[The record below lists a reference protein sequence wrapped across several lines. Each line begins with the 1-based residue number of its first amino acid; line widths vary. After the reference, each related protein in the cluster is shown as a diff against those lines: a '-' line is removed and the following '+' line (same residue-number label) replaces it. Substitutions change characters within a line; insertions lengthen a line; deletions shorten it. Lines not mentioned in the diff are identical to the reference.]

1 MSYKSDEISQWQK
14 KDQDFVWHPF
24 TQMKEWEV
32 SGPTIIVKGEGVR
45 LTDITGRVYLDG
57 TSSIWVNIHG
67 HNHPDLNQA
76 LADQIQKISHS
87 TLLGLASLP
96 SIALAER
103 LIEIAPTSEDAPQKL
118 AKVFYSD
125 NGSTAVEIAL
135 KMAFVFWQYQDKKY
149 RTKKKFISFAHAYHG
164 DTLGAVS
171 VGGIDL
177 FHKTYQSLLSD
188 TIKAP
193 APTCYRCPLGLEH
206 PSCALACADEVE
218 ALLKT
223 HHKKLAGL
231 IIEPLIQAAAGMFA
245 APVGYLKKIRTL
257 CTQYEVLMIA
267 DEVAVGFGR
276 TGKMFACEHED
287 VVPDLMALSK
297 GITGGYLPLA
307 VTLTTQ
313 TIYDAFLGDYEEFK
327 TFFHGH
333 SYTGNALGCA
343 AALANLEIFK
353 KEKTLEKLQPKIKF
367 AAKTIKPWRR
377 WKHVGDI
384 RQVGFVIAIELVA
397 DKKNKTP
404 YALEKRVGTLVCREA
419 QRRGLLLRPLGNV
432 IFLMPPLSTSMK
444 DLEEMLSITGASI
457 KRMTSGIK
465 S

>member
-1 MSYKSDEISQWQK
+1 MSYKSNEIAQWQQE
-14 KDQDFVWHPF
+14 DQVFVWHPF

-32 SGPTIIVKGEGVR
+32 ETPTIIVKGDGVR
-45 LTDITGRVYLDG
+45 LTDITGRTYLDG

-76 LADQIQKISHS
+76 LINQIQKISHS

-96 SIALAER
+96 SIALAKR
-103 LIEIAPTSEDAPQKL
+103 LIQIAPTSEETPHKL
-118 AKVFYSD
+118 TKVFYSD

-135 KMAFVFWQYQDKKY
+135 KMAFVFWQYQEKKH
-149 RTKKKFISFAHAYHG
+149 RKKKKFIAFTNAYHG
-164 DTLGAVS
+164 DTLGAVG

-177 FHKTYQSLLSD
+177 FHQTYDSLLFD

-206 PSCALACADEVE
+206 PSCALACVDEVE
-218 ALLKT
+218 ILLKT

-245 APVGYLKKIRTL
+245 APPGYLKKIRTL

-276 TGKMFACEHED
+276 TGKMFACEHEN

-307 VTLTTQ
+307 ATLTTQ
-313 TIYDAFLGDYEEFK
+313 EIYDAFLGEYDEFK

-343 AALANLEIFK
+343 AAIANLDIFE
-353 KEKTLEKLQPKIKF
+353 KEKTLEKLQPKIQF
-367 AAKTIKPWRR
+367 AANYIKPWRR
-377 WKHVGDI
+377 WKYVGDI

-397 DKKNKTP
+397 DKTNKTP
-404 YALEKRVGTLVCREA
+404 FPLEKRIGTLVCREA
-419 QRRGLLLRPLGNV
+419 QSLGLLLRPLGNV

-457 KRMTSGIK
+457 KKITSRMK